1 MSRPLVSRLTSAA
14 VEKRG
19 AGTLTDPA
27 VAGQMLRVRKTSTRG
42 IVREFR
48 FRYKFKGR
56 TGVITLGHFPGL
68 SLADARA
75 RAQQFRDLLREG
87 INPRSAVNRPRS
99 RTGAVDGPA
108 AGNSH
113 NVAAL
118 IKDFTERHLRKRRK
132 RPEYA
137 ERILQRELAGWS
149 HRDARTI
156 KPREVIDLL
165 DAIVER
171 PAPVMAN
178 RVAGLLS
185 QMFRYG
191 IHRQIVETSPVQLLF
206 RPGGTERPRQ
216 RALDDQEL
224 AALLANVDEVTK
236 RAKRT
241 GIAIRLILL
250 TAVRRSELTG
260 ARWSELDLE
269 AEAPVWEIPA
279 GRTKTDVAFAVPLT
293 RPAVE
298 QFRRLKRLAGRSP
311 WVFPAETGD
320 GAVDPRLLTR
330 SIARHLETFAGH
342 KVGAFTLHDLR
353 RTVRTGLAKLG
364 IRPDIAERC
373 LNHAQPGIIA
383 TYDVHHYQEEKRDA
397 LTRWADHLQ
406 ELRHAK

>member
-1 MSRPLVSRLTSAA
+1 MSRLTSAA

-27 VAGQMLRVRKTSTRG
+27 VAGLMLRVRKTSTRG
-42 IVREFR
+42 VVREFR

-75 RAQQFRDLLREG
+75 RAQRFRDLLQEG
-87 INPRSAVNRPRS
+87 INPRSAMNRPGS
-99 RTGAVDGPA
+99 AAAVEITA
-108 AGNSH
+108 AGDSH

-137 ERILQRELAGWS
+137 ERILQKELASWS

-156 KPREVIDLL
+156 KPREVIELL

-269 AEAPVWEIPA
+269 ARAAVWNIPA
-279 GRTKTDVAFAVPLT
+279 ERTKTGVAFSVPLT
-293 RPAVE
+293 PPAVE
-298 QFRRLKRLAGRSP
+298 QFKRLKRMAGRSP
-311 WVFPAETGD
+311 WAFPAEAGD
-320 GAVDPRLLTR
+320 GAVDARLFTR
-330 SIARHLETFAGH
+330 SIARHLETFAEH

-353 RTVRTGLAKLG
+353 RTVRTGLARLG

-373 LNHAQPGIIA
+373 LNHAQAGIIA
-383 TYDVHHYQEEKRDA
+383 TYDTHHYLEEKRDA
-397 LTRWADHLQ
+397 LTQWADHLQ
-406 ELRHAK
+406 VIRNGK

>member
-1 MSRPLVSRLTSAA
+1 MSRPLVRLTSAA

-19 AGTLTDPA
+19 VGTLTDPA
-27 VAGQMLRVRKTSTRG
+27 VAGLMLRVRKTSTRG

-48 FRYKFKGR
+48 FRYKFRRR
-56 TGVITLGHFPGL
+56 TGVITLGNFPGL

-75 RAQQFRDLLREG
+75 GAQRFRDLLQEG
-87 INPRSAVNRPRS
+87 IDPRSAMKRPGTRA
-99 RTGAVDGPA
+99 AVEVPA

-132 RPEYA
+132 HPEYA
-137 ERILQRELAGWS
+137 ERILQ
-149 HRDARTI
+149 
-156 KPREVIDLL
+156 K
-165 DAIVER
+165 
-171 PAPVMAN
+171 
-178 RVAGLLS
+178 
-185 QMFRYG
+185 
-191 IHRQIVETSPVQLLF
+191 
-206 RPGGTERPRQ
+206 
-216 RALDDQEL
+216 EL

-241 GIAIRLILL
+241 GIAIRVILL

-269 AEAPVWEIPA
+269 TKAPVWEIPA
-279 GRTKTDVAFAVPLT
+279 QRTKTGVSFAVPLT
-293 RPAVE
+293 PPTVE

-311 WVFPAETGD
+311 WIFPAETGD
-320 GAVDPRLLTR
+320 GSVDPRLLTR
-330 SIARHLETFAGH
+330 SIARHLETFAEH

-383 TYDVHHYQEEKRDA
+383 TYDTHQYLDEKRDA
-397 LTRWADHLQ
+397 LTQWADHL
-406 ELRHAK
+406 RAPRDDK

>member
-1 MSRPLVSRLTSAA
+1 MSRPLVRLTSAA

-19 AGTLTDPA
+19 VGTLTDPA
-27 VAGQMLRVRKTSTRG
+27 VAGLMLRVRKTSTRG

-48 FRYKFKGR
+48 FRYKFKRR
-56 TGVITLGHFPGL
+56 TGVITLGNFPGL

-75 RAQQFRDLLREG
+75 RAQRFRDLLQEG
-87 INPRSAVNRPRS
+87 IDPRSAMNRPGPRA
-99 RTGAVDGPA
+99 AVDVPA

-118 IKDFTERHLRKRRK
+118 IKDFTERHLRQRRK
-132 RPEYA
+132 HPEYA
-137 ERILQRELAGWS
+137 ERILQKELADWA

-156 KPREVIDLL
+156 KPREELL
-165 DAIVER
+165 DAIVDR

-185 QMFRYG
+185 QLFRYG
-191 IHRQIVETSPVQLLF
+191 IHRQVVESSPVQLLF
-206 RPGGTERPRQ
+206 RPGGIERPRQ
-216 RALDDQEL
+216 RAFDDGEL
-224 AALLANVDEVTK
+224 AALLANVEEVTK

-260 ARWSELDLE
+260 ARWSELDIE
-269 AEAPVWEIPA
+269 AKAPVWDISAE
-279 GRTKTDVAFAVPLT
+279 RTKTGDAFAVPLT
-293 RPAVE
+293 PPAVE
-298 QFRRLKRLAGRSP
+298 QFKRLKRMAGRSP
-311 WVFPAETGD
+311 WVFPAED
-320 GAVDPRLLTR
+320 GNGPMDPKLLTR
-330 SIARHLETFAGH
+330 SVARHLETLAEH
-342 KVGAFTLHDLR
+342 QVGAFTLHDLR

-383 TYDVHHYQEEKRDA
+383 TYDTHQYLEEKRDA
-397 LTRWADHLQ
+397 LTRWADHMQ
-406 ELRHAK
+406 ALRIDN

>member
-1 MSRPLVSRLTSAA
+1 MSRPLVRLTSAA

-19 AGTLTDPA
+19 VGTLTDPA
-27 VAGQMLRVRKTSTRG
+27 VAGLMLRVRKTSTRG

-48 FRYKFKGR
+48 FRYKFKRR
-56 TGVITLGHFPGL
+56 TGVITLGKFPGL
-68 SLADARA
+68 SLSDARA
-75 RAQQFRDLLREG
+75 RAQRFRDLLQDG
-87 INPRSAVNRPRS
+87 IDPRSAINRPGPRA
-99 RTGAVDGPA
+99 AVEVPA

-113 NVAAL
+113 GVTAL
-118 IKDFTERHLRKRRK
+118 VKDFTERHLRQRR
-132 RPEYA
+132 RYPEYA
-137 ERILQRELAGWS
+137 ERILQKELAGWA

-156 KPREVIDLL
+156 KPREVIELL
-165 DAIVER
+165 DAIVDR

-191 IHRQIVETSPVQLLF
+191 IHRQIVESSPVQLLF

-216 RALDDQEL
+216 RALDDEEL
-224 AALLANVDEVTK
+224 ATLLANVDEVTK

-269 AEAPVWEIPA
+269 AKAPAWEIPA
-279 GRTKTDVAFAVPLT
+279 ERTKTDVAFAVPLT
-293 RPAVE
+293 PPAVE
-298 QFRRLKRLAGRSP
+298 QFKRLKRMAVRSP
-311 WVFPAETGD
+311 WIFPAEDGD
-320 GAVDPRLLTR
+320 GPMNPKLLTR
-330 SIARHLETFAGH
+330 SIARHLDTFAEH

-353 RTVRTGLAKLG
+353 RTVRTGLARLG

-383 TYDVHHYQEEKRDA
+383 TYDTHQYFEEKRDA
-397 LTRWADHLQ
+397 LAQWADHL
-406 ELRHAK
+406 LSFRDGN